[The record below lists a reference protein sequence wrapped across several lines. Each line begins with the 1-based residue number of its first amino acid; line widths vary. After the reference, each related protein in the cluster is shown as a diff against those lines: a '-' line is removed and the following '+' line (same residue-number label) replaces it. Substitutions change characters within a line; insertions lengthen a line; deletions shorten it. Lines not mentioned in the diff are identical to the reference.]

1 MKTFIII
8 VGIFVLSTTDAFAA
22 GSKTASSVNLEQEA
36 YSLTRENTI
45 QTKELKAGRPN
56 RAIPYR
62 DNLNPVNTR
71 GDMYTLIAGFLPKP
85 PPPESGSPG
94 RR

>member
-1 MKTFIII
+1 MKTLIII
-8 VGIFVLSTTDAFAA
+8 VGIFVLSTTDALAA
-22 GSKTASSVNLEQEA
+22 GSKTASSVNREQET

-45 QTKELKAGRPN
+45 QTKALKAGRPN

-62 DNLNPVNTR
+62 GNLNPVSRR
-71 GDMYTLIAGFLPKP
+71 GDMYTLIAGLFPEPPK
-85 PPPESGSPG
+85 PESGSPG

>member
-8 VGIFVLSTTDAFAA
+8 VGIFVLSTTDALAA
-22 GSKTASSVNLEQEA
+22 GSKTGSSVNLEQEA

-45 QTKELKAGRPN
+45 QTKALKAGRPN

-62 DNLNPVNTR
+62 GNLNPVSRR
-71 GDMYTLIAGFLPKP
+71 GDMYTLIAEFLP
-85 PPPESGSPG
+85 PPPSPQEGSPG
-94 RR
+94 QR

>member
-8 VGIFVLSTTDAFAA
+8 VGIFVLSTTDALAA
-22 GSKTASSVNLEQEA
+22 GSKTASSVNLEQET
-36 YSLTRENTI
+36 YGLTRENTI
-45 QTKELKAGRPN
+45 QTKALKAGRPN

-62 DNLNPVNTR
+62 GNLNPVSIR
-71 GDMYTLIAGFLPKP
+71 GNMPTLIAGFLPPP

-94 RR
+94 QR

>member
-1 MKTFIII
+1 MKTLIII
-8 VGIFVLSTTDAFAA
+8 VGIFVLSTTDALAA
-22 GSKTASSVNLEQEA
+22 GSKTASSVNLEQET

-45 QTKELKAGRPN
+45 QTKALKAGRPN

-62 DNLNPVNTR
+62 GNLNPVSIR
-71 GDMYTLIAGFLPKP
+71 GNRYTLIAGFLPPP

-94 RR
+94 QR